1 MLRDLV
7 LADGV
12 FFCKR
17 FLDVFRGADALAEE
31 RFPAFRFCCF
41 VLTFPAYQ
49 SRISTVVDSILL
61 SGMEI

>member
-17 FLDVFRGADALAEE
+17 FLDVFRGAHVTAEE
-31 RFPAFRFCCF
+31 RYNSAC
-41 VLTFPAYQ
+41 LIN
-49 SRISTVVDSILL
+49 SL
-61 SGMEI
+61 SLA

>member
-17 FLDVFRGADALAEE
+17 FLNVVRGAHGSAEE
-31 RFPAFRFCCF
+31 RYNSVC
-41 VLTFPAYQ
+41 LIN
-49 SRISTVVDSILL
+49 SL
-61 SGMEI
+61 SLA